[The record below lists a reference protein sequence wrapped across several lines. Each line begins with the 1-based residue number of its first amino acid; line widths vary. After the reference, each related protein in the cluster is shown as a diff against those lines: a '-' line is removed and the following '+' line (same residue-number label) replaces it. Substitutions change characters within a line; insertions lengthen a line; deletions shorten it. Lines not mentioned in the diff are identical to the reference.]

1 MEISRDD
8 LDRLENKVDKLV
20 EAISHLVL
28 VEERQLMH
36 STRIAK
42 VEAAVEHGAAEVIKV
57 DRKVDQWINRG
68 IGVWGLAAIAFALIT
83 TFWKH

>member
-1 MEISRDD
+1 MELSRDD
-8 LDRLENKVDKLV
+8 IDRMESKLDKLA
-20 EAISHLVL
+20 EAIGHLVL

-42 VEAAVEHGAAEVIKV
+42 VEAAVEHGAAEIIKV

-68 IGVWGLAAIAFALIT
+68 IGVWGLAGIAFALIT
-83 TFWKH
+83 TFWRH